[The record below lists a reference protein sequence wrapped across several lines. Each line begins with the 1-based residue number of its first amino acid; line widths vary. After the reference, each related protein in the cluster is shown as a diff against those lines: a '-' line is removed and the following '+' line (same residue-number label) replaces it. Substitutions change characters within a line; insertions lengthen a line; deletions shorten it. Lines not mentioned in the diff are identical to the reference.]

1 MTANF
6 INMFTVILG
15 SIIGMLIKKG
25 IPERISSAV
34 MTGIGICTV
43 YIGYTGAMCGENVL
57 ITIAS
62 MILGSIIGTL
72 IDIDRKINTIGEK
85 LEQRFSKNSEEGLI
99 AKGFVTASLLFC
111 VGSMTITG
119 ALQAGISGKTDLII
133 TKSMLDLMSSMMLS
147 SSLGFGV
154 LLSSVFVLVFQGA
167 LTLTAEFIAPF
178 LTTGAINELNCAGSL
193 ITLMLGFNLM
203 GISKIKVANYLPAII
218 IAPIIYNLIPYFN
231 KILQYIF

>member
-72 IDIDRKINTIGEK
+72 IDIDKKISTIGEK
-85 LEQRFSKNSEEGLI
+85 LEQRFSKNSEKGLI